1 MTLLI
6 LSLLVTMIGQ
16 SKDSNEPARQ
26 IRLMLE
32 GQQQDWNR
40 GDIESFMRGYE
51 RGDSLIFTSGGKI
64 FRGWDEALRRYKA
77 TYRDRD
83 AMGQLEFSE
92 LEITFLSDTA
102 AIVLGK
108 WSLQRRS
115 DSPGGVFTLALR
127 KGSDGW
133 KIIHDHTSSYETA
146 KN

>member
-1 MTLLI
+1 MTFLI
-6 LSLLVTMIGQ
+6 LSFLITMIGLGQ
-16 SKDSNEPARQ
+16 DSSEPARQ

-32 GQQQDWNR
+32 VQQQDWNR

-64 FRGWDEALRRYKA
+64 FRGWDEALRRYKS
-77 TYRDRD
+77 TYRDRE
-83 AMGQLEFSE
+83 AMGQLEFSQ
-92 LEITFLSDTA
+92 LEITILSDTA

-108 WSLQRRS
+108 WSLQRRN

-133 KIIHDHTSSYETA
+133 KIIHDHTSSYETT